1 MICISSGEAF
11 YTSRIRFKERA
22 LTGPAPDVN
31 MRERRSN
38 RSGGVKMRAAAKHCD
53 MRAVAKQSSGVKMR
67 AAAKHCDMRAAART
81 AFMLSF
87 QFVFILFSSA
97 FARTNPTAVSTG
109 PVCSVINNT
118 ICFTVSGSSSSGGTT
133 EPDEITIPLKHAGH
147 LLLMEARIDNETG
160 NFIFDTG
167 SSKLVLNSTY
177 FRKYACIECGERGGI
192 TGGLAGVK
200 QTKVSKIQMSG
211 LTYSNVM
218 VDIADLGHIENRRG
232 VKILGLFGLSLLK
245 NMEIVI
251 DVLNSE
257 LHLYRLDRSGNRISQ
272 GTKEFKADISQKLQV
287 SQDVLF
293 VNSQI
298 AGKTLS
304 FCLDT
309 GAESNVISSASPKK
323 VMNTVSI
330 TRRSG
335 LVGSGQASTE
345 SLYGTLNDFTMA
357 GRQIPRM
364 QAIITNLDNM
374 SAAFGFTIDG
384 MLGYD
389 FFEKGQICINLVR
402 LEIKVSFNKS

>member
-1 MICISSGEAF
+1 MKTNAYGEAF
-11 YTSRIRFKERA
+11 NTSRISCQERA
-22 LTGPAPDVN
+22 VTSIAPVTG
-31 MRERRSN
+31 MRERRSKP
-38 RSGGVKMRAAAKHCD
+38 SGGVNMQAPAKQSCSVNMRAAESFLLLIFSLL
-53 MRAVAKQSSGVKMR
+53 SS
-67 AAAKHCDMRAAART
+67 AAAWA
-81 AFMLSF
+81 S
-87 QFVFILFSSA
+87 
-97 FARTNPTAVSTG
+97 TNPAAVTTG
-109 PVCSVINNT
+109 LVCSVIHNT
-118 ICFTVSGSSSSGGTT
+118 ICFTASGSSSSGGTT
-133 EPDEITIPLKHAGH
+133 EPDDITIPLKQAGH
-147 LLLMEARIDNETG
+147 LLLLEARIDNETG

-177 FRKYACIECGERGGI
+177 FRKYTCIECGDRGGI

-200 QTKVSKIQMSG
+200 QTKVTRIQFSG

-218 VDIADLGHIENRRG
+218 VDVADLGHIENRRG
-232 VKILGLFGLSLLK
+232 VKILGLLGLSLLK

-251 DVLNSE
+251 DIIHSE

-272 GTKEFKADISQKLQV
+272 GTKEFKADIRQKLQV

-298 AGKTLS
+298 GGKTLS

-335 LVGSGQASTE
+335 LVGSGPASSE
-345 SLYGTLNDFTMA
+345 SLYGTLNDFSMA

-364 QAIITNLDNM
+364 HAIITNLENM
-374 SAAFGFTIDG
+374 SDAFGFTIDG

-389 FFEKGQICINLVR
+389 FFEKGQVCINLVR
-402 LEIKVSFNKS
+402 LEIKVIFNKS

>member
-1 MICISSGEAF
+1 MICASSFGAF
-11 YTSRIRFKERA
+11 YTSRISCKERA
-22 LTGPAPDVN
+22 
-31 MRERRSN
+31 
-38 RSGGVKMRAAAKHCD
+38 
-53 MRAVAKQSSGVKMR
+53 VA
-67 AAAKHCDMRAAART
+67 
-81 AFMLSF
+81 SF
-87 QFVFILFSSA
+87 LLPLLFVLMLFSSVSSNA
-97 FARTNPTAVSTG
+97 GAGPDAVSTG
-109 PVCSVINNT
+109 HVYSVINNT

-147 LLLMEARIDNETG
+147 LLLLEARIDNETG

-167 SSKLVLNSTY
+167 SSKLVLNRTY
-177 FRKYACIECGERGGI
+177 FIKFTLIDFGDRGGI

-200 QTKVSKIQMSG
+200 QTKVSRIQFSG
-211 LTYSNVM
+211 LAFSDVM
-218 VDIADLGHIENRRG
+218 VDVADLGHIENRRG
-232 VKILGLFGLSLLK
+232 VKILGLLGLSLLK

-251 DVLNSE
+251 DVLHSE
-257 LHLYRLDRSGNRISQ
+257 LHLYRLDRRGNRISQ
-272 GTKEFKADISQKLQV
+272 GTKEFKADISQKLQI

-298 AGKTLS
+298 SGKTLS

-309 GAESNVISSASPKK
+309 GAESNVLSSASPKK

-335 LVGSGQASTE
+335 LVGSGQASSE
-345 SLYGTLNDFTMA
+345 SLYGTLNDFSMA

-389 FFEKGQICINLVR
+389 FFEQGQICINLVR
-402 LEIKVSFNKS
+402 LEIKVCFNKS